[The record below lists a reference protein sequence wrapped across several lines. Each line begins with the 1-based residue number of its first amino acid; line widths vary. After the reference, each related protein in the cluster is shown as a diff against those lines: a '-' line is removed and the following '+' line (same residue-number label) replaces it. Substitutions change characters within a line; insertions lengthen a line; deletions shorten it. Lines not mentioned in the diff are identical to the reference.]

1 MELDERAREGR
12 IAYLARYGELMGDK
26 RTARTF
32 ASIIEG
38 IIGGESLCASVIARF
53 SP

>member
-1 MELDERAREGR
+1 MELDKRARER
-12 IAYLARYGELMGDK
+12 QHAYLAAYDELMGDK
-26 RTARTF
+26 RTERTF